1 MTHENNQYL
10 SASCDVSYLPDY
22 NAVFVKW
29 KKFCCLEDYRAPL
42 HFALEIIQKYRCDY
56 VADTR
61 TGFENIP
68 EDTKWVADY
77 FMPKAVES
85 GCKCIYFIID
95 QKNALKD
102 ELEGQANDSKDLIPF
117 RYIYDLEELRT
128 NQQAKGGMHM
138 THEEKANQYF
148 SDKFHC
154 SQAVLAAFADE
165 LGLTEEQA
173 LKLGACFGSG
183 MRKGEVCGA
192 CTGALMVL
200 GLQYGHCIKGDMES
214 RNRANE
220 VNDRFLNTFRQR
232 NGSYICND
240 LLGCDISTPEG
251 AAYAFETK
259 LFTDFCPKMV
269 ASAVRII
276 EEINAD
282 MKK

>member
-1 MTHENNQYL
+1 
-10 SASCDVSYLPDY
+10 
-22 NAVFVKW
+22 
-29 KKFCCLEDYRAPL
+29 
-42 HFALEIIQKYRCDY
+42 
-56 VADTR
+56 
-61 TGFENIP
+61 
-68 EDTKWVADY
+68 
-77 FMPKAVES
+77 MPKAVEF
-85 GCKCIYFIID
+85 GCKCICFIID
-95 QKNALKD
+95 QENALKD

-117 RYIYDLEELRT
+117 RYIFDLEELRT
-128 NQQAKGGMHM
+128 KQQAKEDIHM

-154 SQAVLAAFADE
+154 SQAVLAAFAAE

-220 VNDRFLNTFRQR
+220 VNDRFLDTFRQR

-251 AAYAFETK
+251 AACAFEQN
-259 LFTDFCPKMV
+259 LFTEFCPKMV
-269 ASAVRII
+269 ASAVEIV
-276 EEINAD
+276 EEIMTD
-282 MKK
+282 LQES